1 MLPYQRNRQ
10 WGWEWALWSSAS
22 ALRYIALLALSLL
35 FLSASCRDVH
45 PQNEMT
51 CWQVLRPAHTHT
63 CALYLSISRTHANR
77 INPCCINTHSSAS
90 HTAPQQEHLPLL
102 RLLICDLVKDIFP
115 HQTLLLLI
123 LHISNRKPG
132 LQVACASTP
141 VMPTDGILSGHHT
154 GCCSM
159 CLFKFPGGC
168 YVYVPLQAEFQF
180 HYYAH

>member
-1 MLPYQRNRQ
+1 MSFVIKRISPAVHRSPRSQPLVFICELQGRASS
-10 WGWEWALWSSAS
+10 EWND
-22 ALRYIALLALSLL
+22 LLTGTPPS
-35 FLSASCRDVH
+35 
-45 PQNEMT
+45 T
-51 CWQVLRPAHTHT
+51 HTHT